1 MAEGWIKLHRKIWE
15 HEFFQEKRKFSK
27 FEAWID
33 LILQAN
39 YFDNK
44 FLLGNE
50 VVLVARGSFVTSI
63 RKLSKRW
70 SWSNSKVKAFLS
82 LLESQQMVVQ
92 KSDTKKTVLTI
103 ENYEL
108 YQSDETPKRHENDTK
123 TTRSHTNKNI
133 KKEKNLKNK
142 DLINNS
148 LPDTIPTTAKLFHD
162 FVLLT
167 EEEYQKLATKYGQ
180 AMVDE
185 KIEELNAYGHTH
197 PKEFRSYS
205 KESHYYV
212 LGNWL
217 RREIKKQGEKGGYA
231 NERKPNSKI
240 ETSRDKSA
248 WEEGEW

>member
-108 YQSDETPKRHENDTK
+108 YQSDETPKLE
-123 TTRSHTNKNI
+123 
-133 KKEKNLKNK
+133 
-142 DLINNS
+142 
-148 LPDTIPTTAKLFHD
+148 
-162 FVLLT
+162 
-167 EEEYQKLATKYGQ
+167 
-180 AMVDE
+180 
-185 KIEELNAYGHTH
+185 
-197 PKEFRSYS
+197 
-205 KESHYYV
+205 
-212 LGNWL
+212 
-217 RREIKKQGEKGGYA
+217 
-231 NERKPNSKI
+231 
-240 ETSRDKSA
+240 
-248 WEEGEW
+248 